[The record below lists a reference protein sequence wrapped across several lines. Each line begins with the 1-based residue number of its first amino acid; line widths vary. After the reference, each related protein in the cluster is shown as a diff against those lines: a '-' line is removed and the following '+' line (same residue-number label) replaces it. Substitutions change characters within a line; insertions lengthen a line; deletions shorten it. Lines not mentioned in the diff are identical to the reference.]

1 MCKMCSDRFAV
12 LTFINFFPLSG
23 TTCHVDSGICVLQAP
38 NFGRNAF
45 IDYVMKC
52 HSAESALGD
61 FAAEWKV
68 WLLQS
73 TKELSD
79 DEQEDVVYPR
89 PWTCT
94 AWEAQIPL
102 THL

>member
-1 MCKMCSDRFAV
+1 
-12 LTFINFFPLSG
+12 
-23 TTCHVDSGICVLQAP
+23 
-38 NFGRNAF
+38 
-45 IDYVMKC
+45 MKC

-79 DEQEDVVYPR
+79 DEQEDVVCPL